1 MINNSEIM
9 SSFFG
14 SSSWMSQHQPLSL
27 NYNHYPPLTLE
38 TCLLM
43 LKKIRTEREAGD
55 YEMYGDIFKGLMKE
69 FEKTIEAFV
78 GSYMILLTIYSYNR
92 AQEHFSNKNVK

>member
-1 MINNSEIM
+1 MFNNSEIM

-14 SSSWMSQHQPLSL
+14 SSSWMSQHQPISL
-27 NYNHYPPLTLE
+27 NYNPPPPPLTLE

-43 LKKIRTEREAGD
+43 LKKIRREREAGD

-69 FEKTIEAFV
+69 FEKTIEAFI
-78 GSYMILLTIYSYNR
+78 GSYMILLTIYSYNL
-92 AQEHFSNKNVK
+92 AQEHFLNKK